1 MEALHV
7 HTYGMHCERCT
18 QAVEQALS
26 GVDGVVTSIAVKSLD
41 VTSVLYEP
49 LAVRP
54 EAIAEAIRS
63 VGFEAEVLQ
72 PDEMVRSAQVSTMVA

>member
-18 QAVEQALS
+18 QTVEQALS
-26 GVDGVVTSIAVKSLD
+26 KVDGVVTSIAVKSLD

-54 EAIAEAIRS
+54 EVIAEAIRS
-63 VGFEAEVLQ
+63 AGFEAEVLQ
-72 PDEMVRSAQVSTMVA
+72 PDETVRSTQASAMVA